1 MAECSKVFCAYD
13 LGLVSLGREL
23 LLTDGDVTSRQGS
36 VNSCIFMAAPEEPS
50 DWEISLFIHSKD
62 T

>member
-1 MAECSKVFCAYD
+1 MSCSCD
-13 LGLVSLGREL
+13 SGLVSLGRES
-23 LLTDGDVTSRQGS
+23 LLTDEDVKSCQGN
-36 VNSCIFMAAPEEPS
+36 VNSCIFIAVPEAPS